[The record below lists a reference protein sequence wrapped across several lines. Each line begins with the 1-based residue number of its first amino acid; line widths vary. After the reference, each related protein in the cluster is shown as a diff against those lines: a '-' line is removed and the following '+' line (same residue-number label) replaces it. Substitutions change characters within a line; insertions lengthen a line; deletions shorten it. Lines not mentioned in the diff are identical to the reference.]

1 MCIYVFLC
9 VPAKQK
15 SPTLQAHTCV
25 YEFLYNILLDGVVQY
40 RECTAESR
48 RTCMQITRWASL
60 VSLCLLPV
68 RVDCVSEQQ
77 ALPRQPMYSHSAR
90 FAFLVV
96 LVIGSILSPGNYF
109 VTLTFILFFIS
120 SENDTRVYRP
130 YNIIVKYFF
139 VNLI

>member
-1 MCIYVFLC
+1 MFLC

-15 SPTLQAHTCV
+15 SPTLQAHVCV
-25 YEFLYNILLDGVVQY
+25 YEFLYNIRLDGVVQY
-40 RECTAESR
+40 REYTSESR

-77 ALPRQPMYSHSAR
+77 ALPRQPMDSHSAR

-109 VTLTFILFFIS
+109 VTPTLFFLKITQ
-120 SENDTRVYRP
+120 ECIGH
-130 YNIIVKYFF
+130 NIYF
-139 VNLI
+139 